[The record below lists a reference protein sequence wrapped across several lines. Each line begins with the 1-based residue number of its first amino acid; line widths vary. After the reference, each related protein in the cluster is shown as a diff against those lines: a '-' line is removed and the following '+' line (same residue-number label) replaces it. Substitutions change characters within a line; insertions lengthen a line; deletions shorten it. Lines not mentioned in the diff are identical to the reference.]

1 MQGDRER
8 AGFRKFKFEDAG
20 RCEQPQDVEVK
31 MINFSVR
38 FSWRYSFQDSDSF
51 HQNSLH
57 QFHFSLRMSFC
68 FMLVRIE
75 PFISDGLLVC
85 CFVTLAGRHGEVFSR
100 GLAPQALKC

>member
-20 RCEQPQDVEVK
+20 RREQPQDVEVK
-31 MINFSVR
+31 MINFSLR
-38 FSWRYSFQDSDSF
+38 FSWRYSFQDFDSF
-51 HQNSLH
+51 YQNSLH
-57 QFHFSLRMSFC
+57 QFHFFLRISFC

-85 CFVTLAGRHGEVFSR
+85 CSVSCSAYLFCDSCR
-100 GLAPQALKC
+100 

>member
-1 MQGDRER
+1 VQGDRER

-20 RCEQPQDVEVK
+20 RREQPQDVEVN

-38 FSWRYSFQDSDSF
+38 FSCRNSFQDSDSF

-57 QFHFSLRMSFC
+57 QFHFPLRMSFC

-75 PFISDGLLVC
+75 PFISEGHLVC
-85 CFVTLAGRHGEVFSR
+85 CSVSCSAYFYCDSCR
-100 GLAPQALKC
+100 